1 MLKHCSFFS
10 FTNAFQFSSQ
20 ESHLNSKRSCM
31 QHVSKDSRFSFVN
44 WPLNSTRGLFVA
56 RGFKLRLATGSE
68 GYLLTGLYDIVLNR
82 ESLLPK
88 EEALNSAWIRCEPVS
103 KGRGRRK
110 RGKYSYKRAAIRAIS
125 ISPRYFSKPCTP
137 RRSKYLRY
145 RVHYAVSSR
154 DHEGKE

>member
-1 MLKHCSFFS
+1 
-10 FTNAFQFSSQ
+10 
-20 ESHLNSKRSCM
+20 M

-103 KGRGRRK
+103 
-110 RGKYSYKRAAIRAIS
+110 
-125 ISPRYFSKPCTP
+125 
-137 RRSKYLRY
+137 
-145 RVHYAVSSR
+145 
-154 DHEGKE
+154 